1 MLNNCGLICMGTK
14 RSNFLICCHAT
25 ARVIFIKIMGD
36 ARRRER
42 EINRWG
48 WVGPKML
55 IAKEKREHD
64 KFMIIHLNFLAFLA
78 GKERDGATRRK
89 AITNTSSTS
98 LEELYWGFMGR
109 WRGEKTF
116 HRDESRREWDA
127 EFCSFCC
134 CCL

>member
-1 MLNNCGLICMGTK
+1 MTQGG
-14 RSNFLICCHAT
+14 
-25 ARVIFIKIMGD
+25 
-36 ARRRER
+36 ER
-42 EINRWG
+42 EKSTGGAG
-48 WVGPKML
+48 WGPKML

-109 WRGEKTF
+109 WGGEKKNIPPG
-116 HRDESRREWDA
+116 
-127 EFCSFCC
+127 
-134 CCL
+134 